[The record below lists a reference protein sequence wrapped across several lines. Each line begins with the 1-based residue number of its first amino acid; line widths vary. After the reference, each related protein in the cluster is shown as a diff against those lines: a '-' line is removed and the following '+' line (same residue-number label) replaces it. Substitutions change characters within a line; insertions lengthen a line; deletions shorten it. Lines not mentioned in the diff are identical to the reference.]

1 MRTLFEEGW
10 GEIDHR
16 IVYPYYQD
24 DMLFQQ
30 YTSLLNRLTGLADEM
45 SSFFCEVKRLEEE
58 HLQRVKTE
66 PYGNEPQKI
75 VDEEDEI
82 SKACPVEE
90 KEPLL
95 DDNTA
100 AACIQNVLYE

>member
-1 MRTLFEEGW
+1 M
-10 GEIDHR
+10 
-16 IVYPYYQD
+16 
-24 DMLFQQ
+24 
-30 YTSLLNRLTGLADEM
+30 SL
-45 SSFFCEVKRLEEE
+45 K
-58 HLQRVKTE
+58 
-66 PYGNEPQKI
+66 KI

-100 AACIQNVLYE
+100 AACIQNVL